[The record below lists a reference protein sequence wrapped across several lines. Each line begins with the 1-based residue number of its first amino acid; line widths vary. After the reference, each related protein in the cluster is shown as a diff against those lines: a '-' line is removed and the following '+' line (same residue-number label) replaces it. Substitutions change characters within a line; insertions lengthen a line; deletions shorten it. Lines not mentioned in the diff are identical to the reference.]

1 MLKVNQECLISALHG
16 YARYTKIWHW
26 LLTIIKHL
34 LRDQQQQLRRLLYS
48 PYTKEATFAI
58 LKNNN
63 FHYYMNLNHQK
74 NISVYLK
81 NLNLRKNADTVFQFL
96 ESLHQEKVVP
106 LVTLPMV
113 TLPMVTL
120 PMVTLPMVTLPLVK
134 ADSQGLWQTFA
145 AENYK
150 KSYLSV
156 EM

>member
-1 MLKVNQECLISALHG
+1 M
-16 YARYTKIWHW
+16 
-26 LLTIIKHL
+26 
-34 LRDQQQQLRRLLYS
+34 
-48 PYTKEATFAI
+48 KEATFAI
-58 LKNNN
+58 LENNN

-120 PMVTLPMVTLPLVK
+120 PLVK
-134 ADSQGLWQTFA
+134 ADSQGLSLTCSA
-145 AENYK
+145 VADLCCGE
-150 KSYLSV
+150 L
-156 EM
+156 